1 MMLRRLVLSMS
12 LILGVVLFGPVTESV
27 QACPM
32 CKVANEQ
39 DALLP
44 KAYMYSI
51 LFMMGMV
58 FSIGGGVGVCVFY
71 VSRKDNAALDAL
83 GMFASGSDEPSLG
96 GAPSVTA

>member
-12 LILGVVLFGPVTESV
+12 LVLGVALFGPVAQPA

-44 KAYMYSI
+44 QAYMYSI
-51 LFMMGMV
+51 LFMMGMM
-58 FSIGGGVGVCVFY
+58 FSIGGGVGLCVFY

-83 GMFASGSDEPSLG
+83 GMFEPGSEG
-96 GAPSVTA
+96 GAPGGSPVSA